1 MEEKILE
8 REESQSAGVGIEA
21 ERTDE
26 FQELT
31 EVEVADKVVIC
42 LGGHYE
48 NRISVRLRFRCIF
61 RTQTL
66 LLTGSLVSNGAL
78 TRR

>member
-1 MEEKILE
+1 MLLRLRLFVMEEKILE

-48 NRISVRLRFRCIF
+48 VIGY
-61 RTQTL
+61 Q
-66 LLTGSLVSNGAL
+66 
-78 TRR
+78 